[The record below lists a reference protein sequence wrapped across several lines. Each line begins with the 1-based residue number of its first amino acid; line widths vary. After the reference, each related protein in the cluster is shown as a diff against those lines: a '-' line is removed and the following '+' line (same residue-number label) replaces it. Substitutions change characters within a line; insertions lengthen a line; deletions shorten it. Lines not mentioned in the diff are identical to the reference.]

1 MIKLIIFLL
10 VGYFVLKSMKKILG
24 AGPSTN
30 IPGGSREADQ
40 IDNLMVQD
48 PNCQTYISKR
58 DAIQTAANGRTLY
71 FCSTQCR
78 DAYLADS

>member
-10 VGYFVLKSMKKILG
+10 VGYFALKSIKSIIG
-24 AGPSTN
+24 TGSSTN
-30 IPGGSREADQ
+30 IPGGGGAADQ

-48 PNCQTYISKR
+48 PNCQTYISKQ
-58 DAIQTAANGRTLY
+58 DAVQAAKNGRTLY

>member
-1 MIKLIIFLL
+1 MIKLILFLL
-10 VGYFVLKSMKKILG
+10 VGYFVLKSIKSILG
-24 AGPSTN
+24 AGSATH

-58 DAIQTAANGRTLY
+58 DAIQAATNGRTLY